1 MQTLIKI
8 DDEIIENDLFKL
20 IFEAFPPFLDE
31 YFYNRLQKIHIINR
45 KEGRKYSIR
54 EVDADDDPNNKQ

>member
-45 KEGRKYSIR
+45 KEGRK
-54 EVDADDDPNNKQ
+54 